1 MAAVELTVDTSKIS
15 KTTIDDVKLALERL
29 SKASEDQFQEIKNET
44 WYIRLWDLVTFSK
57 KNEIRLAEQISTL
70 AQAQEVL
77 GNILIVLSVQTQ
89 EISDL
94 VREHADDIE
103 RLYSN
108 DTYLLQR
115 LKDLENEV
123 YGYSEAIKVSELSPH
138 NKAMLNSCIY
148 YLSLKFA
155 QASSADQRAY
165 AGAIFSLAND
175 GARTM
180 GADYT
185 EEVLTKN
192 LPKVEPLGARKRIL
206 RCCFEYIFLYR
217 RNEDDFEGDICKDIV
232 AKSDAGPQ
240 MVKETERV
248 VVEDMNLIGAERIIK
263 NYENPTVSSVSDTF
277 TIDLDLD
284 LDAEAEPV
292 LAQPHE
298 FPEIEECI
306 KEHTKD
312 ALLGESL
319 PKKGQK
325 SEKKQ
330 LTKEELLEILLP
342 QNTPIAKTVVAI
354 TAAGEKTKK
363 EKKKNDPLEYKEYLV
378 FTTFAL
384 YHILNG
390 EVSKI
395 PYNQITPENT
405 GTELT
410 ANGEDT
416 FFCGEIN
423 FTCKGI
429 KVKEL
434 ERFCQKISKIENK
447 PRSDVEPDLTEAETE
462 AFFLGF
468 SRIAASIIKG
478 KDGRPLHELYR
489 ILTSDFG
496 EDAME
501 LWPVITE
508 NLDAPIEA
516 EIDEWK
522 NALIYPLEEMSCSS
536 LVYYICRGI
545 LYSKGSNE
553 MSFEDAHILHLIS
566 DSDDDIDAM
575 QRAAQSERKKILQY
589 IDGSDDSTISTWN
602 KAIKELLA
610 SYDRAISAA
619 KRFGEVQIQ
628 EKLENT
634 LKQLEAKRVER
645 IDGMERAG
653 FACIEKWSKR
663 ALKIGFIPG
672 GCMPFVHGICSKML
686 KELNE
691 IFKLPTSKRIDD
703 NAFVDAIVGAIMTPF
718 MVIPII
724 SAAAATGYVTQVGEE
739 YLKALVTVIEKSTE
753 DELENADL
761 LEKRL
766 QIALQERAES
776 ANESPKS

>member
-115 LKDLENEV
+115 LEDLKNEV
-123 YGYSEAIKVSELSPH
+123 YGFRKAVKIAELSPL
-138 NKAMLNSCIY
+138 NKKWLNSCIY
-148 YLSLKFA
+148 YLSQKFEHPSDH
-155 QASSADQRAY
+155 QIDY
-165 AGAIFSLAND
+165 ANAVLSLVDND
-175 GARTM
+175 DCRTD
-180 GADYT
+180 GVDNT
-185 EEVLTKN
+185 EAALERN
-192 LPKVEPLGARKRIL
+192 LRKIEPAAKECIL
-206 RCCFEYIFLYR
+206 MCCCEYIYLNR
-217 RNEDDFEGDICKDIV
+217 QNEDDFIGDICKDIIKKLDV
-232 AKSDAGPQ
+232 GPKT
-240 MVKETERV
+240 VETTERMV
-248 VVEDMNLIGAERIIK
+248 IDAKRIRGAKGIIK
-263 NYENPTVSSVSDTF
+263 KYESPTVSSVSDTF

-284 LDAEAEPV
+284 LDAETEPV

-306 KEHTKD
+306 KEHTTKD
-312 ALLGESL
+312 GAPLGEPL
-319 PKKGQK
+319 P
-325 SEKKQ
+325 
-330 LTKEELLEILLP
+330 KEELLEVLLP

-354 TAAGEKTKK
+354 TAAGKKTKK

-395 PYNQITPENT
+395 PYNQITSENT
-405 GTELT
+405 RTELT

-423 FTCKGI
+423 FTCKEI
-429 KVKEL
+429 NVKKL
-434 ERFCQKISKIENK
+434 ERFCQEISKIENK

-516 EIDEWK
+516 EINEWK
-522 NALIYPLEEMSCSS
+522 HTLIYPLEEISCSS
-536 LVYYICRGI
+536 LVYYICQGI

-553 MSFEDAHILHLIS
+553 MSSEDAHIFHLIS
-566 DSDDDIDAM
+566 DSM

-589 IDGSDDSTISTWN
+589 IDGSDDSTISTWS

-634 LKQLEAKRVER
+634 LKQLEAKRIER
-645 IDGMERAG
+645 IDGMKRAG
-653 FACIEKWSKR
+653 FACIEKWGKR